1 MNFKKLFFMLTFVV
15 LFATTAFAQQTW
27 YVNNGPSGNDGRN
40 GLSATIPVPDD
51 FVTGPKKTINNAIS
65 YANANDVIVVA
76 FTGVDY
82 GTGTGEPAT
91 LAVNKKLTF
100 QATGGTVG
108 IAATTVFQVV
118 TGALANTVT
127 FNSGNFNL
135 KGGLTLTSGTLT
147 NSSGLVNV
155 GGGTILVAAINTTT
169 KVTGQLTFSGT
180 VNWNYTAAYT
190 TADEFP
196 NTGGTINN
204 FNSGAV
210 AIVVKS
216 GAAVTMTGLF
226 TTGGTLNLGTNT
238 WTITNTA
245 GGGTHNVGGNVTN
258 GTLAFSLG
266 GAAASTQTVAGA
278 FTLPNVSVTNSNT
291 NAQNL
296 DLNGP
301 TAVTGTL
308 TVSGKSSVLSSG
320 NTLTTLGTTGFTGDV
335 LAMSSTGTVGLGT
348 SLVTIHGNVL
358 LSSTGLNAT
367 NAGQLNFTNGAG
379 LTINGNVTNSAG
391 VVLSNAVIQDAG
403 LISFPDQIL
412 TINGAVTLN
421 GALSGSTTAATDY
434 FNNGDIRFANT
445 TTLITITGSVTNSA
459 TSTATLGAAVGV
471 KVSDNYRVT
480 FASTSG
486 NVVTGGF
493 ANSTAIPAVGTGV
506 TNANNGT
513 ILFTARAAG
522 TVGTLASRT
531 GAVSNTSVSTIASNG
546 LIDFL
551 ATATGAFYGTSISQG
566 AFGAGG
572 DITFGN
578 HLLDITGNIT
588 NARTVAGADI
598 TVPVGGATVTHTIGG
613 YIHNSGLST
622 ISIDLTGNDIV
633 AATGRVESSSA
644 TGSVT
649 FPNAG
654 TGAITIGG
662 LVVSAGTVNIPVTH
676 DATLTINGAV
686 NITGGTVNLLANGGD
701 AITVTGDAS
710 FTGGTITTT
719 GRTAWT
725 LNSVNI
731 TVGGA
736 SANPTFATAATAFIV
751 GVPAP
756 IQLVN
761 FMVGNANPT
770 IAGAL
775 TVNSSGLAKAVEF
788 SGGSLKIAGLLTF
801 QAGKVNL
808 AGAVNLIAQLAADP
822 AFTNTAGYTTDDNA
836 RVTINATGGDP
847 GVRGAGD
854 FGNLEFNSQGQ
865 TTMIGTGG
873 AGITAKGTIYLTA
886 GPVNNSV
893 GGQNITFDNSTTLP
907 TIVRNAGYF
916 LAVPTF
922 TSNVNVTYIGGDKAS
937 GNELP
942 VAPSTKLQNLTVATS
957 IGNVAGKGVVTV
969 GANTIVNGTIN
980 VYANQALLIDAVTLT
995 MKGAAIT
1002 LNGDIAN
1009 EGAGLLEFGAT
1020 TGTTVTGAGYLPNLQ
1035 VAAGSAGN
1043 VIGGKAVINQ
1053 FLGTDNMRSGDDF
1066 DPATTTAQGTLNFVA
1081 GTNDATFN
1089 LTGVAFDGSMI
1100 GNVTTNG
1107 TGNTLFLGG
1116 NFVSAG
1122 TLTHNAGT
1130 INVGAFN
1137 YEQRG
1142 AAVNLGTTANALWA
1156 GTGTFVFLQND
1167 ATTNSA
1173 FTLTANAAGSTIS
1186 INTQLNN
1193 KDVTAAQDDLILAG
1207 GPLII
1212 SGNLTITDGELV
1224 LGQNLTLTGSA
1235 FTIAAA
1241 GSESGAGV
1249 LRLNA
1254 ATPPMTVSF
1263 AANTNIQSLRI
1274 SNDVNLTGAG
1284 ATLTVT
1290 TAFTHDGGVLNFGTR
1305 NLTFQTAF
1313 TRTAG
1318 TYTATTGY
1326 MVLDANGVWTVD
1338 QGDGFSIPNLRFTST
1353 GAANLTLSNAAGRGT
1368 ITVTGAMD
1376 FQMAANTLTTNGKL
1390 AVADMATVNYQSGA
1404 ISAAPAYAGGI
1415 NLYIVSLA
1423 GVGIPANI
1431 WPTTANLVQTLRI
1444 NSAAAGDA
1452 ITLPGNRTIYGTNT
1466 LDLRVGTLTL
1476 GANTLTLVSGTTIRR
1491 RQGGSVVAGAG
1502 GLAFPADNNVNV
1514 IYEPTLATAGGDIL
1528 TGIELPGEMNNLT
1541 ITRAANVGNAL
1552 ITINSAATV
1561 NGTLTVYNNLTANS
1575 QLTAKGAVI
1584 IATDGTNTNAG
1595 APVVTFAQA
1604 SPLVFGG
1611 ASGQT
1616 LDVTG
1621 GQNIAWMRLNMTG
1634 TNPVLNVTGN
1644 LTVPNAGGLLFTNGI
1659 LNMGTYTLTLPRPQ
1673 AAVNF
1678 NGLAYD
1684 RTAVTGTNV
1693 GHVVGKVAR
1702 AANAGDGAANTNGR
1716 FEFPVGTLT
1725 GEYRPTAITFT
1736 PSYVVGNPV
1745 TIIVSH
1751 VNASPMGT
1759 VNLPLDG
1766 GNGVM
1771 IGNYPAFHWLISTT
1785 PTNLTSTQGFDID
1798 LQANN
1803 IGYPYASDTQL
1814 RIIRRQDGS
1823 AASNGWLMQGV
1834 ASNYANYQVVNGTDT
1849 LLVARTVSS
1858 QGGLISQGSL
1868 FTIGV
1873 PTRAPIFT
1881 APAVTSITID
1891 EATTQTVTVVAD
1903 PRDVGETVTYSKVSG
1918 PAWATIAGNVVTL
1931 APTYADGSTTPYAV
1945 VIRATDSGGAST
1957 DMTLTVTVN
1966 NVNRAPSFT
1975 ATGAA
1980 VQATASVA
1988 NGATYT
1994 FTYKAIDADGD
2005 NITYS
2010 FTVNPTPS
2018 VVPTIAPVL
2027 GTLTFTPAFADAG
2040 NVFTFT
2046 VTATDGSLTATTTT
2060 AITVTYASAK
2070 GDVTGNGT
2078 VAADDAAEILKYV
2091 VGLRTFTPEQ
2101 MYAADVNNDTMV
2113 GALDAA
2119 WILYKVV
2126 NGSFPTAKISAAMGS
2141 VEIGQLQKETEGYLL
2156 PINLGQTTGVLS
2168 VYAELDVD
2176 ANVEVLGITARAP
2189 QGWISASKIENG
2201 KVTIA
2206 MAGLEPLKDGSI
2218 AYLSLRIINKEA
2230 NATIFGNANL
2240 NDGYSAALNSV
2251 TVREIPT
2258 EFALSQNYPNPFNPT
2273 TSIKFAIPENANVQL
2288 NIYNMLGQ
2296 KVRTI
2301 MDGMQDA
2308 GYYTVNWDGNNDLG
2322 SKVSSGIYIY
2332 RISAGKYNATM
2343 KMNLLK

>member
-91 LAVNKKLTF
+91 LSVTKKLTF
-100 QATGGTVG
+100 QSTGGTVG
-108 IAATTVFQVV
+108 IAGTTLFEVAT
-118 TGALANTVT
+118 GLLATNVT

-155 GGGTILVAAINTTT
+155 GGGTITVSAINTTT

-180 VNWNYTAAYT
+180 VNWVYNAIYT

-210 AIVVKS
+210 AVTVKS
-216 GAAVTMTGLF
+216 GAAVTMTGVF
-226 TTGGTLNLGTNT
+226 TTGAALNLGGNT
-238 WTITNTA
+238 WTLTNA
-245 GGGTHNVGGNVTN
+245 GGATVHTIGGNVTN
-258 GTLAFSLG
+258 GTLALNMTNNATFNG
-266 GAAASTQTVAGA
+266 G
-278 FTLPNVSVTNSNT
+278 FTLPTLTAT
-291 NAQNL
+291 NATVGAKTL
-296 DLNGP
+296 DLAGP
-301 TAVTGTL
+301 TAVTGSL
-308 TVSGKSSVLSSG
+308 SVGGTVIAQSTG
-320 NTLTTLGTTGFTGDV
+320 NTITTLGTTGYTGNV
-335 LAMSSTGTVGLGT
+335 LTLSGTGTVGLGNA
-348 SLVTIHGNVL
+348 LVTIHGNVL
-358 LSSTGLNAT
+358 LSSTGLNVT
-367 NAGQLNFTNGAG
+367 NAGQINFTNGAG

-391 VVLSNAVIQDAG
+391 VVLSNAVVQDAG

-421 GALSGSTTAATDY
+421 GALSGSTTALTDY

-513 ILFTARAAG
+513 ILFTGRAAG

-531 GAVSNTSVSTIASNG
+531 GAVSNTSVSSIATNG
-546 LIDFL
+546 LIDFR
-551 ATATGAFYGTSISQG
+551 AAATGAFYGTSISQG

-644 TGSVT
+644 TGSVA

-654 TGAITIGG
+654 TGAISIGG

-676 DATLTINGAV
+676 DATLTINGTV
-686 NITGGTVNLLANGGD
+686 NITGGTALLQANGGD

-719 GRTAWT
+719 GRSGMT

-736 SANPTFATAATAFIV
+736 TANPTFSGEPIIV

-761 FMVGNANPT
+761 FMVGAANPT

-788 SGGSLKIAGLLTF
+788 SGGSLKILGLLTF
-801 QAGKVNL
+801 QAGKVHL

-865 TTMIGTGG
+865 TTVIGNGG

-886 GPVNNSV
+886 GPVNNSI
-893 GGQNITFDNSTTLP
+893 GGQNINFDNSTVLP
-907 TIVRNAGYF
+907 TIVRNAGAF
-916 LAVPTF
+916 NAVPTF

-942 VAPSTKLQNLTVATS
+942 IAPSTKLQNLTVATS

-1053 FLGTDNMRSGDDF
+1053 LLGTDNVRSGDDF

-1173 FTLTANAAGSTIS
+1173 FTLTSNAGGSTIS

-1207 GPLII
+1207 GPLTI
-1212 SGNLTITDGELV
+1212 SGTFTITDGELV

-1263 AANTNIQSLRI
+1263 AANTNISSLRI

-1284 ATLTVT
+1284 ANLTVT
-1290 TAFTHDGGVLNFGTR
+1290 TLFTHDGGVLNFGTR

-1318 TYTATTGY
+1318 TYSGTTGY

-1338 QGDGFSIPNLRFTST
+1338 QGDGFSIPNLRFTSS

-1390 AVADMATVNYQSGA
+1390 AVADMVTVNYQSGA

-1415 NLYIVSLA
+1415 NLYIVSLG

-1491 RQGGSVVAGAG
+1491 RQGGSVTAGAG

-1528 TGIELPGEMNNLT
+1528 TGIELPAEMNNLT

-1575 QLTAKGAVI
+1575 QLTAKGAVT

-1611 ASGQT
+1611 ASGQS

-1621 GQNIAWMRLNMTG
+1621 GQNIAWMRLNLTG

-1644 LTVPNAGGLLFTNGI
+1644 LTIPVGGGLLFTNGI
-1659 LNMGTYTLTLPRPQ
+1659 LNMGTYTLTLPRPST
-1673 AAVNF
+1673 AGVTF
-1678 NGLAYD
+1678 NGLSYD
-1684 RTAVTGTNV
+1684 RSAVTGTNV
-1693 GHVVGKVAR
+1693 GHVVGKIGR
-1702 AANAGDGAANTNGR
+1702 AANAGDGGAGTNGR

-1725 GEYRPTAITFT
+1725 GQYRPASITFT

-1745 TIIVSH
+1745 TILVSH
-1751 VNASPMGT
+1751 VNTSPMGT
-1759 VNLPLDG
+1759 VNLPLNG

-1771 IGNYPAFHWLISTT
+1771 IGNYPAFHWLVSTT
-1785 PTNLTSTQGFDID
+1785 PTSLTSTQGFDVD

-1823 AASNGWLMQGV
+1823 AESNGWLMQGT
-1834 ASNYANYQVVNGTDT
+1834 AANYANYQVVNGTDT

-1881 APAVTSITID
+1881 APAVTTIAID
-1891 EATTQTVTVVAD
+1891 ENATQTVTVVAD

-1918 PAWATIAGNVVTL
+1918 PAWATLAGNVVTL

-1945 VIRATDSGGAST
+1945 VIRATDSGGSST

-1980 VQATASVA
+1980 VQATASV
-1988 NGATYT
+1988 NSGATHT
-1994 FTYKAIDADGD
+1994 FTYLAVDADGD
-2005 NITYS
+2005 AMTYTVAVDTAPTGTYS
-2010 FTVNPTPS
+2010 IAAALGTFTF
-2018 VVPTIAPVL
+2018 APV
-2027 GTLTFTPAFADAG
+2027 FADAG
-2040 NVFTFT
+2040 KVFTFT
-2046 VTATDGSLTATTTT
+2046 VTATDAGTLTATTTT
-2060 AITVTYASAK
+2060 AVTVGYPVAV

-2078 VAADDAAEILKYV
+2078 IAADDASEILKYV
-2091 VGLRTFTPEQ
+2091 VGLVTFTPQQ
-2101 MYAADVNNDTMV
+2101 MYAADVNSDSQV

-2119 WILYKVV
+2119 WILYYVV
-2126 NGSFPTAKISAAMGS
+2126 NGTWPTAKMSAAMGS
-2141 VEIGQLQKETEGYLL
+2141 VEIGQLQKEAEGYLL
-2156 PINLGQTTGVLS
+2156 PINLAQTTGVLS

-2176 ANVEVLGITARAP
+2176 ANVEVLGVTGRLP
-2189 QGWISASKIENG
+2189 QGWISSSKIENG
-2201 KVTIA
+2201 KVMFA
-2206 MAGLEPLKDGSI
+2206 FAGLEPLKEGSI
-2218 AYLSLRIINKEA
+2218 AYISLRLKDKEA

-2251 TVREIPT
+2251 TVREIPS

-2288 NIYNMLGQ
+2288 NVYNMLGQ

-2308 GYYTVNWDGNNDLG
+2308 GYYTVNWDGTNDLG